1 MHSNEWGRRAVPIG
15 TRKKQLFSRR
25 KDSRGKPVLMAST
38 LIVSLALV
46 FAIGFKF
53 GKKFHGDTAGASGQ
67 MAAQVAKPATLKSGA
82 VRE

>member
-1 MHSNEWGRRAVPIG
+1 MHSKEWGRRAVPIG

-25 KDSRGKPVLMAST
+25 KESKGKPVLMAST

-53 GKKFHGDTAGASGQ
+53 GKKFHDNTADASGQ
-67 MAAQVAKPATLKSGA
+67 LAAQVAAPVSLKSGA